1 MPPRRSK
8 SLGAPTFLV
17 AGGAGFI
24 GSHFVDR
31 LLRRYP
37 EGRVFSLDKLTYAGS
52 LANLSGALDDPRHEF
67 VHGDICDP
75 EVVRPLAD
83 RADYLINFAAETH
96 VDRAILD
103 GEAFARTDTLGTTVL
118 LEAFRRAGRG
128 RLFLQVSTDE
138 VYGEVLSGE
147 VGEDAPLAPRNPY
160 AASKAGADLLVLA
173 YRETH
178 GLPVVISRG
187 ANTYGP
193 RQHPEKMTPTFLGR
207 AVAGGA
213 LPVYGDGL
221 QVRDWLF
228 VADHCAALDLLLR
241 QGASGAIYNIASGE
255 RKTNLEM
262 AERIVGLAEQRT
274 GRRGRIEH
282 IADRPGHDRRY
293 AVDASRIRRLGWE
306 PETALREGLA
316 LTCDWMLARC
326 PHEFRTPRPETPAA
340 RPLPPEP
347 VPA

>member
-1 MPPRRSK
+1 MPR
-8 SLGAPTFLV
+8 APTFLV

-31 LLRRYP
+31 LLACYP
-37 EGRVFSLDKLTYAGS
+37 DCRVLTVDKLTYAGS
-52 LANLSGALDDPRHEF
+52 LDNLVAALDDPRHEF
-67 VHGDICDP
+67 IHGDICDQA
-75 EVVRPLAD
+75 VSAPLAA

-103 GEAFARTDTLGTTVL
+103 GEAFARTDTLGTAVL
-118 LEAFRRAGRG
+118 LEAFRRSGGG

-138 VYGEVLSGE
+138 VYGEVPEGAADE
-147 VGEDAPLAPRNPY
+147 EAPLAPRNPY
-160 AASKAGADLLVLA
+160 AASKAGADLLALA

-178 GLPVVISRG
+178 GLPVIISRG

-193 RQHPEKMTPTFLGR
+193 RQHREKMTPTFLDR
-207 AVAGGA
+207 ALAGEA

-221 QVRDWLF
+221 QIRDWLF
-228 VADHCAALDLLLR
+228 AADHCLALDLLLR
-241 QGASGAIYNIASGE
+241 SGTPGSIYNIGSGE

-262 AERIVGLAEQRT
+262 AGRILDLAERKA
-274 GRRGRIEH
+274 GKRGRIEH

-293 AVDASRIRRLGWE
+293 AVDSSRIRRLGWA
-306 PETALREGLA
+306 PETPLDKGLA
-316 LTCDWMLARC
+316 LTCDWVFASGAVAGGS
-326 PHEFRTPRPETPAA
+326 PVRPQPVSS
-340 RPLPPEP
+340 EP